1 MAVVKIIP
9 NKKTPK
15 DNLKYIT
22 DPEKTLDG
30 ELIFA
35 HNTVTNYKF
44 AGIDM
49 ENTRERWGISKK
61 VQLHHMVHSF
71 STKDNDKITIDIIK
85 DINKRWCKEMFGD
98 NYQYVAAIHIPR
110 PDKNQNYHIH
120 ISCNNVT
127 VGGDSVL
134 FSKAWCRKA
143 RMVSNKLCREYGLV
157 NSITNERPQRRQK
170 SHYKEDMESKKGNS
184 WKDKL
189 AKDIDNLMFR
199 VNSMDQFFS
208 SLNALGYEVKQG
220 KYNMLVKPSKGRYM
234 NFYKLGAGYSLQN
247 IEATINYTKNHPKTK
262 YQLKQRGLITLE
274 AIHILNH
281 NQNKLQDLR
290 EEYNQLIKSTDP
302 LDKERSKQISKEI
315 KDIQKA
321 FIYLKDIDKT
331 IEQRSLEQLEIEARS
346 KSDKITYKEKEIE
359 R

>member
-49 ENTRERWGISKK
+49 ENTRNRWGISKK
-61 VQLHHMVHSF
+61 VQLHHLIHSF
-71 STKDNDKITIDIIK
+71 STLDNDKITIDMIK
-85 DINKRWCKEMFGD
+85 DINKRWCKEVFGD
-98 NYQYVAAIHIPR
+98 DFQYVAAIHTAR
-110 PDKNQNYHIH
+110 PGKNQNYHIH

-127 VGGDSVL
+127 VNGDSVL

-189 AKDIDNLMFR
+189 AKDIDNLMFK

-208 SLNALGYEVKQG
+208 SLNALGYELKQG

-281 NQNKLQDLR
+281 NQNKLQELR
-290 EEYNQLIKSTDP
+290 EEYNRLSKSADP
-302 LDKERSKQISKEI
+302 LDKERCKQISKEI
-315 KDIQKA
+315 KDVQKA
-321 FIYLKDIDKT
+321 FAYLKDIDKT
-331 IEQRSLEQLEIEARS
+331 IEQKSLQQLEIEARS
-346 KSDKITYKEKEIE
+346 KSDKITYKERELE

>member
-49 ENTRERWGISKK
+49 ENTRDRWGISKK

-71 STKDNDKITIDIIK
+71 STLDNDKITIDMIK

-98 NYQYVAAIHIPR
+98 DFQYVAAIHTVR
-110 PDKNQNYHIH
+110 PGKNQNYHIH

-127 VGGDSVL
+127 VSGDSVL

-143 RMVSNKLCREYGLV
+143 RTVSNQLCREYGLV
-157 NSITNERPQRRQK
+157 NSITNERPCRRQK

-189 AKDIDNLMFR
+189 AKDIDNLMFK

-208 SLNALGYEVKQG
+208 SLNALGYELKQG
-220 KYNMLVKPSKGRYM
+220 KYNMLVKPAGGRYM

-281 NQNKLQDLR
+281 NQNKLQELR
-290 EEYNQLIKSTDP
+290 EEYNRLSKSTDP
-302 LDKERSKQISKEI
+302 LDKERCKQISKEI
-315 KDIQKA
+315 KDVQKA
-321 FIYLKDIDKT
+321 FAYLKDIDKT
-331 IEQRSLEQLEIEARS
+331 IEQKSLQQLEIEARN
-346 KSDKITYKEKEIE
+346 KSDKITFKERELE

>member
-1 MAVVKIIP
+1 MAIVKIIP

-22 DPEKTLDG
+22 DPEKTLNG

-49 ENTRERWGISKK
+49 ENTRDRWGINKK

-71 STKDNDKITIDIIK
+71 STADNDKITIDIIK
-85 DINKRWCKEMFGD
+85 DINKRWCNEVFGD
-98 NYQYVAAIHIPR
+98 DFQYVSAIHTIR
-110 PDKNQNYHIH
+110 EGKNQNWHIH

-127 VGGDSVL
+127 VGGESVL

-143 RMVSNKLCREYGLV
+143 RMVSNKHCREYGLV

-170 SHYKEDMESKKGNS
+170 SHYKEWLEGNNS
-184 WKDKL
+184 YKQKL
-189 AKDIDNLMFR
+189 AKDIDNLMFK
-199 VNSMDQFFS
+199 VNSMNEFFS
-208 SLNALGYEVKQG
+208 SLNALGYKLKEG
-220 KYNMLVKPSKGRYM
+220 KYNMLVKPPKGRYM

-290 EEYNQLIKSTDP
+290 EEYNRLNKSIDP
-302 LDKERSKQISKEI
+302 LDKERCKQISKEI
-315 KDIQKA
+315 KDVQKA
-321 FIYLKDIDKT
+321 FAYLKDIDKT

-346 KSDKITYKEKEIE
+346 KSDKITYKEKEME